1 MKMKVDNRPRTFII
15 ETMVFYMSND
25 VQRHLDKTEP
35 ELTIFH
41 WSNNVSAPQNNFV
54 TEQIS
59 ACLLVPVT
67 MLGILGTYV
76 GKMVLPSRTH
86 LTLPKDTV
94 GDYHNSHLCCAV
106 TCHLMVFRS
115 TVDYG
120 KEGSLLSYT
129 NPSS

>member
-1 MKMKVDNRPRTFII
+1 MKVDNRPRTFII

-41 WSNNVSAPQNNFV
+41 RSNNVSAPQNNFV

-76 GKMVLPSRTH
+76 GKTVLPSRTH

-94 GDYHNSHLCCAV
+94 GDYHNPHLCCAV